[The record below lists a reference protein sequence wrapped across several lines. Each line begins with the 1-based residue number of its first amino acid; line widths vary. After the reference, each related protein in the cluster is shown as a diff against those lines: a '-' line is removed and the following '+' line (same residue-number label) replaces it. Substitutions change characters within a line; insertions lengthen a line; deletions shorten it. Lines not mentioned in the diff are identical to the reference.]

1 MENQSAT
8 VHIGA
13 GAAAIVPVKNAQFIL
28 DEPTMDKQIY
38 REPGFFAGWNGS
50 ATAGATLVT
59 ATENQF
65 TVAGAVS
72 LVRTVPTVSWLDP
85 RDRTLFAFAESY
97 GKITQPAYVAAG
109 VLVPAVV
116 SKSAITHVGA
126 ERDQFFSPR
135 VFALA
140 QTEFDHNFA
149 QNLQLQ
155 QIYGG
160 GIGWTAVKL
169 PKQQLDLKATI
180 QYEQQTFFN
189 AAPGSNMSLVGSTI
203 GANYLLHLKLFTFAQ
218 ALAFVPAFNDPH
230 AYSADETNTFAF
242 PTYKNLSF
250 SVGTLDSYLNDAP
263 VSLPP
268 TKRNSFQFTMG
279 VTYAIKSKY

>member
-1 MENQSAT
+1 M
-8 VHIGA
+8 
-13 GAAAIVPVKNAQFIL
+13 
-28 DEPTMDKQIY
+28 
-38 REPGFFAGWNGS
+38 
-50 ATAGATLVT
+50 
-59 ATENQF
+59 
-65 TVAGAVS
+65 
-72 LVRTVPTVSWLDP
+72 
-85 RDRTLFAFAESY
+85 
-97 GKITQPAYVAAG
+97 
-109 VLVPAVV
+109 
-116 SKSAITHVGA
+116 
-126 ERDQFFSPR
+126 
-135 VFALA
+135 
-140 QTEFDHNFA
+140 
-149 QNLQLQ
+149 
-155 QIYGG
+155 
-160 GIGWTAVKL
+160 KL